1 MGKERDLEIIRRRV
15 RDYKIEPW
23 EKESSRQK
31 EKARLRQKEK
41 VRSKSRY
48 RDVERGGRQIE
59 KEKRFPSGLASAPA
73 LA

>member
-31 EKARLRQKEK
+31 EKARSRQKEK
-41 VRSKSRY
+41 VRSKSR
-48 RDVERGGRQIE
+48 
-59 KEKRFPSGLASAPA
+59 
-73 LA
+73 